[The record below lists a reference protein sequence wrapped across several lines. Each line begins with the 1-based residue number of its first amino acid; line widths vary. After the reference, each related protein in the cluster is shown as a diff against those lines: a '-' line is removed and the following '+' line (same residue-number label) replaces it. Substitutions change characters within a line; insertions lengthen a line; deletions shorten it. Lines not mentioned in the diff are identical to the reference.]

1 VRILVV
7 CERGVSRSPTI
18 AALLIDRG
26 HDALAVGSET
36 SSEETRIMLADW
48 CQLAI
53 FTDLAQMQAFPDLA
67 GRFQLWSIAD
77 HYPRPHNAKL
87 RLRVLHEIR
96 DRRL

>member
-1 VRILVV
+1 LRILVV

-36 SSEETRIMLADW
+36 SSEQTRTMLAEW
-48 CQLAI
+48 CELAVFTQLE
-53 FTDLAQMQAFPDLA
+53 QMQAFPSLD
-67 GRFQLWSIAD
+67 GRSQLWSIGD